1 MRKLLEL
8 INIKNEVIDLLYT
21 QVQLPTGINI
31 CVHLNAYIDTSIS
44 IFKDSTL
51 DTPRRTIKQG
61 DIVFSIDDSI
71 DEQTVDEIIAQI
83 EKVLA

>member
-8 INIKNEVIDLLYT
+8 INIKNEVRDLLDE
-21 QVQLPTGINI
+21 QVQLPPGINI
-31 CVHLNAYIDTSIS
+31 CLHLNSYIDTSIS
-44 IFKDSTL
+44 IFKDNTL
-51 DTPRRTIKQG
+51 DTPRRIIKQG
-61 DIVFSIDDSI
+61 DIVFNIDDSI

>member
-8 INIKNEVIDLLYT
+8 KALDTEVRDLLDE

-31 CVHLNAYIDTSIS
+31 CLHLNSYTDTSIS

-51 DTPRRTIKQG
+51 DAPRRTIKQG
-61 DIVFSIDDSI
+61 DIVFSIEDSI
-71 DEQTVDEIIAQI
+71 DEQTVDEIIAHI